1 MQGPRI
7 PAVERMGSV
16 VACRT
21 VGNGTEGGSRD
32 QNPTAILM
40 LDRVQLETGGIGK
53 EGLNMARGSSHLVL
67 TIEHFWHSMFWV
79 HLSDQTCTEVAGE
92 PRNDPGLLTK
102 PDPGGPPSAGMITP
116 SLPAVCGL
124 RHGVSCGTL
133 YPSTSGSFLASAEA
147 IGSISDPTFR
157 SSFWPSAGWVTGCI
171 LSFLKSGRTK

>member
-92 PRNDPGLLTK
+92 PKNDPLAKLRTTGHRPPATEWCWRIRY
-102 PDPGGPPSAGMITP
+102 PGRPG
-116 SLPAVCGL
+116 
-124 RHGVSCGTL
+124 
-133 YPSTSGSFLASAEA
+133 
-147 IGSISDPTFR
+147 
-157 SSFWPSAGWVTGCI
+157 
-171 LSFLKSGRTK
+171 

>member
-92 PRNDPGLLTK
+92 PNSGEPTDNSMVWCLLGDTAGALRVMTRHDPL
-102 PDPGGPPSAGMITP
+102 PV
-116 SLPAVCGL
+116 SL
-124 RHGVSCGTL
+124 
-133 YPSTSGSFLASAEA
+133 
-147 IGSISDPTFR
+147 
-157 SSFWPSAGWVTGCI
+157 
-171 LSFLKSGRTK
+171 

>member
-92 PRNDPGLLTK
+92 PH
-102 PDPGGPPSAGMITP
+102 GGERRAGEF
-116 SLPAVCGL
+116 
-124 RHGVSCGTL
+124 
-133 YPSTSGSFLASAEA
+133 SGACPWSKRRWRRADRP
-147 IGSISDPTFR
+147 IGR
-157 SSFWPSAGWVTGCI
+157 
-171 LSFLKSGRTK
+171 

>member
-53 EGLNMARGSSHLVL
+53 EGLNMARGTTHLGL

-92 PRNDPGLLTK
+92 PISRQCRRAAACSPVSVATRSGF
-102 PDPGGPPSAGMITP
+102 S
-116 SLPAVCGL
+116 PATGSHCGA
-124 RHGVSCGTL
+124 TI
-133 YPSTSGSFLASAEA
+133 AS
-147 IGSISDPTFR
+147 
-157 SSFWPSAGWVTGCI
+157 
-171 LSFLKSGRTK
+171 

>member
-92 PRNDPGLLTK
+92 PNCSGRCRSGCPDSPGRRGF
-102 PDPGGPPSAGMITP
+102 PGSAGRRNP
-116 SLPAVCGL
+116 S
-124 RHGVSCGTL
+124 
-133 YPSTSGSFLASAEA
+133 
-147 IGSISDPTFR
+147 
-157 SSFWPSAGWVTGCI
+157 
-171 LSFLKSGRTK
+171 